1 MRGFVV
7 VLAGLLCALDAS
19 AQAEVA
25 ARSEAQRLGCLVRP
39 ANPPRAS
46 LRSELDRES
55 GTMRVLLKFSRPNA
69 KPLVAVLY
77 NTARESMQN
86 AVLDHVA
93 GYRLPCLRP
102 EDGDVIAVQ
111 DFSFR
116 SHDRDPTPMSVV
128 DSSSIEAPLCVVMP
142 RRDLN
147 YTVDVGQL
155 RAEHLVAHITFS
167 GDGQRPPDVKFA
179 YSNAS
184 ARYEQA
190 VREWVS
196 EYRMPCRIAAD
207 KPRTVEQRFSMFPA
221 ERRPFSFPKERFS
234 LTEFLALTREPTKL
248 KAYFDLNT
256 MGCPFR
262 VGFVL
267 GGGTYPHVATALGPT
282 DPNKAVFL
290 RWLESLQFDFKSEEM
305 ANDLFSSE
313 LQVDVP
319 CGTLNLEGGAVATA
333 TGS

>member
-1 MRGFVV
+1 MGRFILALA
-7 VLAGLLCALDAS
+7 LAGLLCALDVF
-19 AQAEVA
+19 AQAEVV
-25 ARSEAQRLGCLVRP
+25 ARSEAQQLGCLVRP
-39 ANPPRAS
+39 ANPPRSS

-55 GTMRVLLKFSRPNA
+55 GTMRVLLKFSKPDA

-77 NTARESMQN
+77 NSARESMQDV
-86 AVLDHVA
+86 VLDHVA

-116 SHDRDPTPMSVV
+116 SHDRDPTPMLV
-128 DSSSIEAPLCVVMP
+128 DSGADGGPLCVVMP

-147 YTVDVGQL
+147 YTVGDGQP

-167 GDGQRPPDVKFA
+167 GDGLRPPDVRFA
-179 YSNAS
+179 YSNAT

-196 EYRMPCRIAAD
+196 EYRMPCRTAKD
-207 KPRTVEQRFSMFPA
+207 KPRTVEQRFSMFP
-221 ERRPFSFPKERFS
+221 EDKRRFSFPKERFS
-234 LTEFLALTREPTKL
+234 LTEFLALTREPTKV

-267 GGGTYPHVATALGPT
+267 GGDRYPHVATVPGPT

-290 RWLESLQFDFKSEEM
+290 HWLESLQFDFKSEEM
-305 ANDLFSSE
+305 ATDLFSSE
-313 LQVDVP
+313 LQVDIP
-319 CGTLNLEGGAVATA
+319 CGTLDLNGG
-333 TGS
+333 G